1 MVEDSLLKYT
11 RGLLIYDSVNTMF
24 KAYLDAIHYDIT
36 EEEMEKLVERYLEIY
51 KDYIMRSFEE
61 LDIQTITKGK
71 ENFIMVDELMIKVTK
86 IVSAKLIAEL
96 LLVELRK
103 EIK

>member
-1 MVEDSLLKYT
+1 MTDESLLKYT
-11 RGLLIYDSVNTMF
+11 RGLLMYDSVNTAF
-24 KAYLDAIHYDIT
+24 KAYLDVIHYDIT
-36 EEEMEKLVERYLEIY
+36 DEKMEKLVERYLKIY
-51 KDYIMRSFEE
+51 KDYIIRSFEE

-71 ENFIMVDELMIKVTK
+71 ENFIMVDELMLKVTR
-86 IVSAKLIAEL
+86 IVSAKLVAEL